1 MIRYTY
7 KAVDDEGNYV
17 RGKLAAESPAELFTM
32 LRSTNLELISYK
44 AERASFN
51 LGFLRFGDRI
61 KTKDL
66 IATFIHLEQLDKAG
80 VPIVDSIGDLK
91 ENADSQRVRNLMH
104 EIHDAITSGSL
115 FSEALAKYPN
125 IFSGVYVGLIAA
137 GEKTGHL
144 AGAFTSII
152 EDLKWTSDF
161 KRKTR
166 KATLGPLFGI
176 FIMCIVMGVMVGIVV
191 PKVTNFLLVQDI
203 KLPATTTSLIAF
215 SDFITNYWLL
225 LIVGI
230 PGFFF
235 GLNFL
240 GKTFPEVG
248 LKIDDFKLKIPVLG
262 PIYAKLDIAKFSQF
276 FAMTFRS
283 GLGVIE
289 CLDSAGMVISNK
301 AIRKSIST
309 VKQQVSDG
317 QSLAKAIAQTG
328 YFPTLV
334 TRMFKIGED
343 SGNMDE
349 ALQNVKFFY
358 DREINDSIDR
368 LVGLIQP
375 TLTFVMGGMIMW
387 VTVAVFGPIYG
398 SFSRVK

>member
-7 KAVDDEGNYV
+7 KAVDDNGNYV
-17 RGKLAAESPAELFTM
+17 RGKLAAESAAELFSM

-44 AERASFN
+44 AEKSSSIS
-51 LGFLRFGDRI
+51 LGFLSGDKI
-61 KTKDL
+61 KIRDL
-66 IATFIHLEQLDKAG
+66 ISTFIHLEQLDKAG
-80 VPIVDSIGDLK
+80 VPIVDSIADLK
-91 ENADSQRVRNLMH
+91 ENADSQKVRNLMH
-104 EIHDAITSGSL
+104 EIHDLITNGSL

-125 IFSGVYVGLIAA
+125 TFSSVYVGLISA

-144 AGAFTSII
+144 SGAFGSII

-176 FIMCIVMGVMVGIVV
+176 LIMCVVMGVMVGIVV
-191 PKVTNFLLVQDI
+191 PKVTSFLLVQDI
-203 KLPATTTSLIAF
+203 KLPGTTTSLIAF
-215 SDFITNYWLL
+215 SNFITNYWLL
-225 LIVGI
+225 ILIGVPSFI
-230 PGFFF
+230 F
-235 GLNFL
+235 GVKFL
-240 GKTFPEVG
+240 GNAVPEVG
-248 LKIDDFKLKIPVLG
+248 LAIDDFKLKIPVLG
-262 PIYAKLDIAKFSQF
+262 PIYTKLDIAKFSQF

-289 CLDSAGMVISNK
+289 CLDSAGMVINNR
-301 AIRKSIST
+301 AIRKSIQS

-317 QSLAKAIAQTG
+317 QSLAKAIGQTG

-398 SFSRVK
+398 SFSNIK